1 MRELVA
7 CASCSFA
14 AVTRH
19 ASGALVARHDEIR
32 SLMVAQLHSFR
43 EPQPCEKIKSDVK
56 SGHPHI
62 VISNMDIAPKSS
74 LTPDGMRHVVE
85 MYAVG

>member
-43 EPQPCEKIKSDVK
+43 EAQPCEKIKSDVK
-56 SGHPHI
+56 SGPP
-62 VISNMDIAPKSS
+62 APRNILHGYSTQK
-74 LTPDGMRHVVE
+74 LADT
-85 MYAVG
+85 